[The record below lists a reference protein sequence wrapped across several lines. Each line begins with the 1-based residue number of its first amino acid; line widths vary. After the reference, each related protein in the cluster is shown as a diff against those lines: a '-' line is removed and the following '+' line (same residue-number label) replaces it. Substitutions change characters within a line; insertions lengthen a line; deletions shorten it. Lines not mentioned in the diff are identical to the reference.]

1 MNTKTSIKTMLA
13 LFSFAAFSGSVFAA
27 VTPTVT
33 FQGEITDQTC
43 SVSINGETNPIVLL
57 PTVAVA
63 DFGSLANGQT
73 AGLTSFTVSLSGCTA
88 PAAGAGPLPIKTRFL
103 GYDVDSAS
111 GTLGNRATT
120 DAAVG
125 YGIQL
130 TTTAAGTTPI
140 VLSGITDVA
149 GLSLA
154 EGDTSTS
161 HTFGAQYYIVD
172 APSATPGVIT
182 GVAEYSLSYF

>member
-1 MNTKTSIKTMLA
+1 MNTQNPKKLVLA
-13 LFSFAAFSGSVFAA
+13 VVSFAALSASVFAA
-27 VTPTVT
+27 TPTVT

-57 PTVAVA
+57 PTVSTA
-63 DFGSLANGQT
+63 DFGSPLSDGQT
-73 AGLTSFTVSLSGCTA
+73 AGLTSFTVAVSGCTA
-88 PAAGAGPLPIKTRFL
+88 PPVGEGPQPIKTRFL
-103 GYDVDSAS
+103 GYDVDSVS
-111 GTLGNRATT
+111 GTLGNRAWT

-130 TTTAAGTTPI
+130 TTTDAGTTPI
-140 VLSGITDVA
+140 VLSGVTDVA

-161 HTFGAQYYIVD
+161 HSFGAQYYVID